1 MPSHTRRADIILAM
15 AGIANPAFKHLRGA
29 RRAGGHAALNLG
41 IGRLTPSDIGIV
53 RTYNREFSRD
63 VIRMQ

>member
-1 MPSHTRRADIILAM
+1 M
-15 AGIANPAFKHLRGA
+15 AGIANPAFKHLGGA
-29 RRAGGHAALNLG
+29 RRAGGHAGLNLG

-63 VIRMQ
+63 VVRMQ